1 MFSIFMVTFREGVE
15 AFLIA
20 AITLTYLYQTGR
32 VQLIKVA
39 LAAIGTAVALSVGL
53 GMALVRAGGISPEAE
68 GVLALL
74 AAGLVISCV
83 VHILRHGKQMS
94 ADIRSH
100 VIKSEQSS
108 LGAALA
114 LFGFMVLMI
123 GREGVETAT
132 MIATLVVTG
141 SSEGLL
147 PGALLGTACA
157 AGLAAAWVK
166 FGRHIDL
173 ALFFRVTAVFML
185 LFAVQLVITSV
196 HEFSEGGVLPLVD
209 NELWHE
215 MTEPYGPEG
224 AYGLWFSYGLLLVPL
239 GFLLMGL
246 LRKPVVRSGQQ
257 A

>member
-32 VQLIKVA
+32 GPLIKVA
-39 LAAIGTAVALSVGL
+39 LAAIGTAVALSAGL

-94 ADIRSH
+94 ADIRAH
-100 VIKSEQSS
+100 VIRSEQSS

-141 SSEGLL
+141 SSAGLL

-224 AYGLWFSYGLLLVPL
+224 TYGLWFSYGLLLVPL
-239 GFLLMGL
+239 GFLLMGV
-246 LRKPVVRSGQQ
+246 LRKPGARSGQQ